1 MSHRTVLTIGTFD
14 GVHHGHAALVER
26 AAAIARDQG
35 GLEVVALV
43 FDPHPMT
50 TLNPA
55 MVPARL
61 STFAQRER
69 WLKAAGATR
78 VDRLAPDAATLGL
91 DAEAFIRLKIDRYA
105 PAAFV
110 EGPDFRFGKARRG
123 DVLMLDDLGRKM
135 GFGLEVVLP
144 VSVAL
149 SDHRIVPAR
158 STVTRELIREG
169 RVRDA
174 AMVLGR
180 PYELEGEVVPGDRR
194 GRTIG
199 FPTANIKTDQLLPA
213 DGVYA
218 ALAVLPDGRELPAAI
233 NIGER
238 PTFAAAARTTE
249 AHIILSGAGATPAP
263 AALWSPLPGV
273 PEYHWPIRLKLV
285 AWLRDQARFESLD
298 LLKAQLARDCR
309 RAVEFAAAAD
319 ELAEPIAPV
328 PEESPA

>member
-14 GVHHGHAALVER
+14 GVHRGHAALVER
-26 AAAIARDQG
+26 AAAIARAQG

-61 STFAQRER
+61 STFTQRER

-78 VDRLAPDAATLGL
+78 VDRLAPDGATLGL
-91 DAEAFIRLKIDRYA
+91 DAEAFIRLKLDRYD

-123 DVLMLDDLGRKM
+123 DALMLDDLGRKI
-135 GFGLEVVLP
+135 GFGVEIVLP

-149 SDHRIVPAR
+149 TDHRIVPAR
-158 STVTRELIREG
+158 STVTRELMREG

-180 PYELEGEVVPGDRR
+180 PYELEGEVVQGDRR

-218 ALAVLPDGRELPAAI
+218 ALAVLPDGRELPAAV

-238 PTFAAAARTTE
+238 PTFAGAARTTE
-249 AHIILSGAGATPAP
+249 AHIISNGAGAT
-263 AALWSPLPGV
+263 AAAAWSPLPGV

-298 LLKAQLARDCR
+298 HLKAQLARDCV

-319 ELAEPIAPV
+319 ELTQPIAPI